1 VGLVGTVFNV
11 FLGLAGGFLA
21 GLSFL
26 TAMRFPPMIKNF
38 MNIKPVGV
46 QQPVCVQ
53 HFLLGKTQ
61 RTKLVQRMKKKEML
75 NMIRWK
81 YFNRYII

>member
-1 VGLVGTVFNV
+1 LVGTVFNV

-46 QQPVCVQ
+46 Q
-53 HFLLGKTQ
+53 HLLLGKTQ
-61 RTKLVQRMKKKEML
+61 RTKTCQRIQRVEFL
-75 NMIRWK
+75 NMIGWK
-81 YFNRYII
+81 YFKRSYI